1 MGQQYNF
8 RPYHETIVEALDVL
22 EISSDVALVAI
33 GTLARLCCK
42 TAVPREH
49 RMAVGAAFAR
59 KVKAIQEDS
68 MFSFSTLII
77 ERCHEAITSLAQQD
91 EQEDQGQGAG
101 GGVDVSLGHPQAARG
116 L

>member
-1 MGQQYNF
+1 MDQQYNF
-8 RPYHETIVEALDVL
+8 WPYHETIVEALDGL
-22 EISSDVALVAI
+22 EISSDLALVAI
-33 GTLARLCCK
+33 GILARLCCK

-59 KVKAIQEDS
+59 KVTAIQEDS
-68 MFSFSTLII
+68 MLSFRTLII

-91 EQEDQGQGAG
+91 EQEDQSQGAG
-101 GGVDVSLGHPQAARG
+101 AGKEGFSRHPQAARG